1 MTDGLLSLRVNRAFA
16 LMIVLFL
23 GMTSLVLAQTADDEL
38 ARRASWEARFS
49 AHQPAGMKLTEIND
63 GSALADAGFQVGDV
77 LLKVDGRHVNGGDD
91 WYDIT
96 DALTANRSISIR
108 FRRGNQV
115 QVKDVTFSPV
125 PIETHEG
132 ITTEYGVIESDY
144 GVRQRTIL
152 TYPDRAQTPVPGIM
166 FVQGLSCSSI
176 EIIPG
181 RDSNYVRKL
190 NMILKNVNMAFMRVE
205 KPGLGDSEGDCSK
218 TDFATELNGYEH
230 ALRALLSHPG
240 VDPNRIIVFG
250 SSMGSAIAP
259 YLVNKYSLNGVISD
273 GTFFRSWFEHM
284 LEIERR
290 IKQMQGQTEAQISQQ
305 MNQAYIPMYYGMLV
319 DKKSYGELVA
329 ANPLLA
335 QYNYHSA
342 EHMYGRPMTYYHQV
356 QDFDFAGN
364 WQQVNVPVRIRY
376 GEHDWIMSE
385 SDNHMIVDVIKRAG
399 NDNVE
404 LYIQP
409 GLDHW
414 ATLHPNPK
422 HSFEG
427 KPGKWDDSI
436 AMKVVEWA
444 QEINTDSHRPSNPS
458 GE

>member
-1 MTDGLLSLRVNRAFA
+1 MQDKLVGLRWQWTVALILGILCVTASAAFA
-16 LMIVLFL
+16 RE
-23 GMTSLVLAQTADDEL
+23 AEDEL
-38 ARRASWEARFS
+38 PRRAAWDARFS
-49 AHQPAGMKLTEIND
+49 PHQPVGMTLTEVNEN
-63 GSALADAGFQVGDV
+63 SALAKSGFQVGDIF
-77 LLKVDGRHVNGGDD
+77 LAVDGRYVNGSDT

-96 DALTANRSISIR
+96 DALTAGKAVSIR
-108 FRRGNQV
+108 FRRDHRVLEKN
-115 QVKDVTFSPV
+115 VTFAAV
-125 PIETHEG
+125 PKEKHEG

-152 TYPDRAQTPVPGIM
+152 TYPDGIQAPMPGIL
-166 FVQGLSCSSI
+166 FIQGLSCSSI

-190 NMILKNVNMAFMRVE
+190 NMIVENVNMAFMRVE

-230 ALRALLSHPG
+230 ALRALLTHPG
-240 VDPNRIIVFG
+240 VDPNRVIVFG

-290 IKQMQGQTEAQISQQ
+290 IKQMQGLTEAQITQQ

-364 WQQVNVPVRIRY
+364 WQQVSMPVRIRY

-385 SDNHMIVDVIKRAG
+385 SDNHMIVDAIKRAG
-399 NDNVE
+399 NDDVE

-414 ATLHPNPK
+414 ATLHPNPT
-422 HSFEG
+422 HSFER

-444 QEINTDSHRPSNPS
+444 QEINSDSHRSSDLP